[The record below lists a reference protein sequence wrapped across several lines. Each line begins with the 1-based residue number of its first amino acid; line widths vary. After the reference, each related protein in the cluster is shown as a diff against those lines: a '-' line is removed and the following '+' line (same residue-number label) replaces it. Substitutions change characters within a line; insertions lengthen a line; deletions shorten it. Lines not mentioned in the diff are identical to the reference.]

1 MFHHGDIVPRSFLS
15 SHAQITLYNGHNFAD
30 ESMQQELKSTESSIA
45 APFTVNSTSYVSL
58 SPSSTCPAVWFP
70 FISHAQ
76 LVVFTP
82 MRNGEGMLAYF
93 ADKSRTQGN
102 HLALQLNRRMLN
114 CNQAFCEWN
123 KAGDRAVVTVSND
136 VDQVERGRV
145 ELNRRPARRTT
156 AAISFTICSTTSSSG
171 RTCC

>member
-1 MFHHGDIVPRSFLS
+1 
-15 SHAQITLYNGHNFAD
+15 
-30 ESMQQELKSTESSIA
+30 MQQELKSTESSVA

-102 HLALQLNRRMLN
+102 HLVLQLNRRMLN

-136 VDQVERGRV
+136 VDQVDERLR
-145 ELNRRPARRTT
+145 EKMNRRPARRTT
-156 AAISFTICSTTSSSG
+156 AATSFIICSTTSSSG